1 MQLRNDA
8 ISLIANLSGYFKSNS
23 CRIQLH
29 QTDRITID
37 SDRVKTT
44 YRSCRKCRTISII
57 TSYMSIIIDIL
68 DLCRIRIFI
77 ILLNFGRNIS
87 RVNQEVASLS
97 LCVECLRRDIIQRHS
112 LIECHTSCIQPHSQR
127 ILSINITLQDG
138 LTLSLQR
145 RKTIFLVSDHFVII
159 LHRGDLYVT
168 DSRSAISRSFLR
180 SELEDYILIIAK
192 SRLG

>member
-1 MQLRNDA
+1 
-8 ISLIANLSGYFKSNS
+8 
-23 CRIQLH
+23 
-29 QTDRITID
+29 
-37 SDRVKTT
+37 
-44 YRSCRKCRTISII
+44 
-57 TSYMSIIIDIL
+57 MSIIIDIL

-127 ILSINITLQDG
+127 ILSINIALQDG

-145 RKTIFLVSDHFVII
+145 SETIFLVSDHLVVI
-159 LHRGDLYVT
+159 LQSSDLYMA

-180 SELEDYILIIAK
+180 SELEDYVLVVTLNAFLQDTGSSVSCNSRFLIIAINNLILII
-192 SRLG
+192 LTH